1 MTRRRLLASLAAVG
15 VLPAASAPAQQIS
28 YFRIGTGAIGETHFP
43 VGGILAN
50 AISNPPGGR
59 PCAKGGSCGVP
70 GLIAVAQSTV
80 GGIGNVRA
88 LADEQLE
95 AALVHADIATWAF
108 HGGGPFRD
116 SGAVSSLRAVA
127 MLTADSMHVVV
138 RQDSGIETIAGLRG
152 RRVSLGAAGSATP
165 VEARSILA
173 AYGLAERD
181 LQAER
186 LSTAEAAERMARG
199 ELDACFVLDAPPIPI
214 LAQLARGTDIALLPI
229 AGKPAEFLCRAN
241 AFFTPGTIPAG
252 SYAGQDADVATLDVA
267 VVLLVAAHLPR
278 DMVHGITR
286 ALWLPATAKALA
298 DGHPGGRAL
307 AFAVPAQRLG
317 IPLHPGAAEY
327 YFDAGPGN

>member
-1 MTRRRLLASLAAVG
+1 MTRRSLLAFLAAVSL
-15 VLPAASAPAQQIS
+15 LPAARVLGQQIS

-70 GLIAVAQSTV
+70 GLIAVAQSTA

-88 LADEQLE
+88 LADGQLE

-108 HGGGPFRD
+108 RGSGPFRD
-116 SGAVSSLRAVA
+116 SGAVPSLRAVA
-127 MLTADSMHVVV
+127 MLTADNMHVVV
-138 RQDSGIETIAGLRG
+138 RQDSGIATIADLKG

-173 AYGLAERD
+173 AFGLAESDVR
-181 LQAER
+181 AER
-186 LSTAEAAERMARG
+186 LPTAEAAERMARG
-199 ELDACFVLDAPPIPI
+199 DLDGCFTLDAAPVPVLG
-214 LAQLARGTDIALLPI
+214 QLARGTGIALLPI
-229 AGKPAEFLCRAN
+229 AGKPAEFLCRTN
-241 AFFTPGTIPAG
+241 AFFSPGSIPAG
-252 SYAGQDADVATLDVA
+252 SYAGQPDEVPTLDVA
-267 VVLLVAAHLPR
+267 VVLLVAEHLPR
-278 DMVHGITR
+278 DLVYGVTR

-298 DGHPGGRAL
+298 DGHPGGRIL
-307 AFAVPAQRLG
+307 SFAVPAERLG

-327 YFDAGPGN
+327 YFDAGPAN